1 MYEGETLANVKTK
14 VNGTNV
20 VYEKQ
25 KVSMK
30 INYCFIKTKNYK
42 KLNYLTIYNNSIFS
56 NNNSIFK

>member
-1 MYEGETLANVKTK
+1 MYEGGTLANVKTK

-30 INYCFIKTKNYK
+30 INKVLL
-42 KLNYLTIYNNSIFS
+42 KLKITRS
-56 NNNSIFK
+56 